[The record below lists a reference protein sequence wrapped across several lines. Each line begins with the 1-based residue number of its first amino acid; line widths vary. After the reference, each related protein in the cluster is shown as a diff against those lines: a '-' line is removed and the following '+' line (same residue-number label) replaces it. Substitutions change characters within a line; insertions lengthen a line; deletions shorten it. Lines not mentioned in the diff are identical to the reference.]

1 MTARSLPVALVVV
14 IAAGVFVGSGLA
26 ALAQAPSN
34 DPCGDFGA
42 LPEGSTSSGSLELW
56 PLGVRCE
63 YYVGS
68 RPARSTFLG
77 PSVAELYAWIVTAAL
92 LTSIALLKRNSP
104 LVRGAA
110 AATVLL
116 ALSGA
121 GWQFAGINLAFAAAV
136 LFGAPLVFV
145 VDHLLRPPTVRSAS
159 ASLRVALA
167 IASLLFCAIFA
178 VIFEPRAGIAIGV
191 IAGALAS
198 ISLARSP
205 RSLTT

>member
-1 MTARSLPVALVVV
+1 MTARSLPLALVVM
-14 IAAGVFVGSGLA
+14 AAGVFVGSGLA

-34 DPCGDFGA
+34 DPCADFGA

-56 PLGVRCE
+56 PLGGRCE
-63 YYVGS
+63 YYVGG
-68 RPARSTFLG
+68 RLARSAFLG
-77 PSVAELYAWIVTAAL
+77 PSVAELYAWIAIATL
-92 LTSIALLKRNSP
+92 LTSIALLQRNAP

-121 GWQFAGINLAFAAAV
+121 AWQFAGINLAFVATV
-136 LFGAPLVFV
+136 LLGVPLVFV
-145 VDHLLRPPTVRSAS
+145 VDHLLRPAEARSAS

-167 IASLLFCAIFA
+167 IACLMFCAIFA
-178 VIFEPRAGIAIGV
+178 VTFEPRVGIAIGV

-198 ISLARSP
+198 TSLARSP
-205 RSLTT
+205 RLLTT